1 MQLKRWSRFGI
12 RTKIL
17 MAFLVLALSL
27 LTLTG
32 SIAFI
37 NMNRV
42 NDLTL
47 KNINALGDQA
57 VNDSTTAV
65 EELGREI
72 IKQKAIDV
80 AEQVRIYIKSHPD
93 MTVVDLQKDEEFQR
107 IAIQLVGETGYTSI
121 MDTDTGYFYFHPQE
135 RLVNTDTQVFATT
148 LPAVWEILNGTIG
161 KYKDSD
167 GYYDWEEADGSIRQ
181 KYMALTVINRKT
193 ADNKSLFVAA
203 TTYMDEFSKPIVEIE
218 DRINS
223 ITEEIRNCTDE
234 QANYMKKFF
243 IGSIFGILIIAS
255 AIAFLL
261 SKTITKPIIA
271 LAKSSDAISRGD
283 FEQQV
288 VVNTKDEIGKLAD
301 SFNTMA
307 LKLKQ
312 SHDKLEQKVTERTK
326 ELAFANEKL
335 EEKYNELKEAEVK
348 LQRDI
353 TERKRME
360 EALRESEEK
369 YRAIIDNT
377 FDMIYSA
384 NSEGVLTYLSP
395 QVSAYGYSPEEG
407 IGHILLEFIHPEDR
421 DHVLNNFQKSI
432 RTGEQFPTHFRFVKK
447 DGGIRYAEEIGS
459 VIMDGDNIVG
469 ITGVIRDITERKKAE
484 EEIKRAKEFS
494 ENLIQESPT
503 AILSTD
509 SNGNVVVINKSAED
523 LLGYK
528 YDELVGKPLSMAISG
543 QHDLEMA
550 DKKDFSLNFVKKDG
564 TEIPISVSTS
574 VQLFKGEQ
582 RGLIVTLKDLSEL
595 RGLLI
600 TPVSEV
606 GVEAEKEY
614 QLEQGSM
621 YIVEEE
627 KPEKSFDVFH
637 DLVKQ
642 GSQGLYISR
651 QNPARIKE
659 KYQLEKTPNIWL
671 TRTKIPE
678 GNCISPDELAKL
690 YKTTENFIRQ
700 ADDGVIFFEGLEY
713 LVAQNGFQP
722 VLKFIQSLNDVI
734 MVHPSRLIVSVDPL
748 TLDTKE
754 LHIFRRDMKAIP

>member
-1 MQLKRWSRFGI
+1 MKR
-12 RTKIL
+12 K
-17 MAFLVLALSL
+17 
-27 LTLTG
+27 
-32 SIAFI
+32 
-37 NMNRV
+37 
-42 NDLTL
+42 
-47 KNINALGDQA
+47 
-57 VNDSTTAV
+57 
-65 EELGREI
+65 
-72 IKQKAIDV
+72 
-80 AEQVRIYIKSHPD
+80 
-93 MTVVDLQKDEEFQR
+93 
-107 IAIQLVGETGYTSI
+107 
-121 MDTDTGYFYFHPQE
+121 
-135 RLVNTDTQVFATT
+135 
-148 LPAVWEILNGTIG
+148 LPYL
-161 KYKDSD
+161 
-167 GYYDWEEADGSIRQ
+167 
-181 KYMALTVINRKT
+181 
-193 ADNKSLFVAA
+193 
-203 TTYMDEFSKPIVEIE
+203 
-218 DRINS
+218 
-223 ITEEIRNCTDE
+223 
-234 QANYMKKFF
+234 
-243 IGSIFGILIIAS
+243 IGSIGWIMCAIHYTSEYLMYGSDFPAHIAQEDLFLSVSIIAT
-255 AIAFLL
+255 IPLFMIVGYLL
-261 SKTITKPIIA
+261 QREKRT
-271 LAKSSDAISRGD
+271 G
-283 FEQQV
+283 
-288 VVNTKDEIGKLAD
+288 
-301 SFNTMA
+301 
-307 LKLKQ
+307 
-312 SHDKLEQKVTERTK
+312 DKLRES
-326 ELAFANEKL
+326 
-335 EEKYNELKEAEVK
+335 EEKYSTLVKRANDGVVIVQDRGFKFLNDRFAEILGYPTEDLEGMDFAKILSPESAELAEKRYRKRMSGEQVPDIYEMGLLTK
-348 LQRDI
+348 KGETVPVEINAAIIEYSGKPADLVYVRDI
-353 TERKRME
+353 TERKRVE
-360 EALRESEEK
+360 EALQQRSHDLGERVKELNCLYGISKLIETDGITLEEIFQGTVDIIPPSWQYPKVTCTRILFEEKEFRTENFKETEWKQASDIIVYGKQVGTVDIYYLVEMPKSDEGPFLSEE
-369 YRAIIDNT
+369 RSLINAI
-377 FDMIYSA
+377 
-384 NSEGVLTYLSP
+384 
-395 QVSAYGYSPEEG
+395 
-407 IGHILLEFIHPEDR
+407 
-421 DHVLNNFQKSI
+421 
-432 RTGEQFPTHFRFVKK
+432 GEQLGRHV
-447 DGGIRYAEEIGS
+447 
-459 VIMDGDNIVG
+459 
-469 ITGVIRDITERKKAE
+469 ERKRAE
-484 EEIKRAKEFS
+484 DDIKRAKEFS

-754 LHIFRRDMKAIP
+754 LHIFKKGMKTIP